1 MNRMKTS
8 AAAIASL
15 ALACGLSLSAC
26 SGGETMEEDRVVD
39 TSVDISPTVGG
50 DEVVNNGDIDTSK

>member
-1 MNRMKTS
+1 MNRMKMS
-8 AAAIASL
+8 ATIASL
-15 ALACGLSLSAC
+15 ALVCGLPLAAC
-26 SGGETMEEDRVVD
+26 SGGETVEEDRVVD